1 MRPRRSPYDATR
13 GLLFAPPRLRL
24 GPPLLLG
31 VAAVALVGILV
42 LTNIS

>member
-1 MRPRRSPYDATR
+1 MTPHEDYYSRRPAS
-13 GLLFAPPRLRL
+13 GW